1 MRPLPLCRVV
11 VCPIASNAGSHQY
24 RAAFPRRSMGLLR
37 GVIDSVK
44 GHDDRPDELYISPR
58 HPEMRKVLNCE
69 VVRLHTKPIRGGG
82 GNTQIIAAWISYKTV
97 VPTMLFS
104 HGNAVDLGQMLPF
117 YRSSPFQGRELS
129 KELHINVLGYDYSG
143 YGCSTGTPS
152 VSNAIA
158 DINACYQFLLQVKRK
173 RPQDIVIYGQS
184 VGSGPT
190 CDIAAAEKDVKGV
203 VLHSP
208 LMSGMRCLSPNMN
221 RWPAW
226 ANVFPN
232 ITLLPK
238 IEAKTFIMHGDM
250 DEVVPFAHG
259 QALHAAAKNPYPPLW
274 ACGYGHQNLEFCKQY
289 LPSLHEYL
297 RKLFGREYGML

>member
-1 MRPLPLCRVV
+1 
-11 VCPIASNAGSHQY
+11 
-24 RAAFPRRSMGLLR
+24 MGLLR
-37 GVIDSVK
+37 GVIDSVSAKLAFFPPTPPSYEVK

-117 YRSSPFQGRELS
+117 YRELS